1 MTFETIRAILVG
13 YARVSTNEQTLDLQK
28 DALEKIGCTKIG
40 LDHGI
45 GHLASMSSHQ
55 RLKRVSDLVI
65 LRHDDYRA
73 RD

>member
-1 MTFETIRAILVG
+1 MTCYAWWCRGDVCEHPRVG
-13 YARVSTNEQTLDLQK
+13 FYVEM
-28 DALEKIGCTKIG
+28 G

-45 GHLASMSSHQ
+45 GHLVAMSSHQ
-55 RLKRVSDLVI
+55 RLKRVSDLII